1 MKKLMHIGDL
11 HLGFAH
17 RYLGPK
23 APQRAAEILDVLE
36 RLVAY
41 ATEDAHEVAGVLI
54 AGDLFE
60 RHDPDRELTGRVQA
74 LLGRI
79 PASGRTLVTV
89 PGNHDEYSYPDSV
102 YRRQADTW
110 PGILVTCP
118 QPERVVVVDLGEV
131 EAEIYAMA
139 FTAGLS
145 SKRLAV
151 FGCDNGDETVPSIK
165 PRVRVAVLHG
175 TLDADPTDRSYRI
188 DRPVLGESGVSY
200 AALGHI
206 HKPAE
211 HAFSGG
217 LAVYPG
223 TLNGKGFDDPGV
235 DALTLVSF
243 PAGRPEVERV
253 PVPVRRIESRA
264 IDLSS
269 FSSQEDLVATVEQDL
284 DADRILALELFGT
297 RPPDYDPA
305 ELRGRLGTKCFH
317 FELEDQSIQIDDDEL
332 SALEQQPT
340 LRGLFVQKLREQM
353 AACAGDEGE
362 LARLRLAMR
371 KGLAAFGDG
380 S

>member
-1 MKKLMHIGDL
+1 MHIGDL

-23 APQRAAEILDVLE
+23 APQRAGEILDVLE

-41 ATEDAHEVAGVLI
+41 ATDDAHEVAGVLI

-60 RHDPDRELTGRVQA
+60 RHDPDRELTGRAQS

-79 PASGRTLVTV
+79 PDSGRTLVTV

-102 YRRQADTW
+102 YRRQADSW

-118 QPERVVVVDLGEV
+118 QPECVAVVDLGEV
-131 EAEIYAMA
+131 EAEIFAMA

-145 SKRLAV
+145 SKRLPVFEPQAV
-151 FGCDNGDETVPSIK
+151 DDATAAAPSTK

-175 TLDADPTDRSYRI
+175 TLDADPADRSYRI
-188 DRPVLGESGVSY
+188 DRLVLGESGVTY

-206 HKPAE
+206 HKPSE

-253 PVPVRRIESRA
+253 PIPVRRIESRA
-264 IDLSS
+264 IDLSR
-269 FSSQEDLVATVEQDL
+269 FASQQELIAEIEQDL
-284 DADRILALELFGT
+284 DADRILALELLGT
-297 RPPDYDPA
+297 RPPDYEPA
-305 ELRGRLGTKCFH
+305 ELRGRVGARCFH
-317 FELEDQSIQIDDDEL
+317 FELEDQSIRIDDDEL

-340 LRGLFVQKLREQM
+340 LRGLFVQKLRARM
-353 AACAGDEGE
+353 AACPGDEDK